1 MMPEGE
7 QEMSDAWLEG
17 LARTQGVDAL
27 SDGEIESLLNV
38 ARDVAHRVERK
49 VTPLAAF
56 LLGMTVERR
65 IAAGASRG
73 EALEGAI
80 AELEGLLPES

>member
-1 MMPEGE
+1 
-7 QEMSDAWLEG
+7 MSDAWLEG

-56 LLGMTVERR
+56 LLGMAVERR
-65 IAAGASRG
+65 MSAGAPRG
-73 EALEGAI
+73 EAFDRLDH

>member
-1 MMPEGE
+1 M
-7 QEMSDAWLEG
+7 EG
-17 LARTQGVDAL
+17 LARTQGVEAL

-65 IAAGASRG
+65 MSAGAPRG
-73 EALEGAI
+73 EAFDNSI
-80 AELEGLLPES
+80 AELDGLLPES

>member
-1 MMPEGE
+1 
-7 QEMSDAWLEG
+7 MSDAWLEE

-27 SDGEIESLLNV
+27 SDGEVESLLNV

-56 LLGMTVERR
+56 LLGMAVERR
-65 IAAGASRG
+65 ISTGASRG
-73 EALEGAI
+73 EALDDTI
-80 AELEGLLPES
+80 AELAGLLPGS